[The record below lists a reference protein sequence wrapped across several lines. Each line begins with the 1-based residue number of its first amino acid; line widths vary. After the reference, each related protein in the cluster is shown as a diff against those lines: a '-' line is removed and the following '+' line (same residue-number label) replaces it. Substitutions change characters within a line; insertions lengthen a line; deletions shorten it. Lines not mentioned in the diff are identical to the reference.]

1 MAEPAAAALPKRAL
15 RARSTG
21 AAALLFILSA
31 LLILPLAA
39 VVTLAL
45 GSGLGSW
52 RHLADT
58 VLPQYLL
65 TTFQLLLGVGALT
78 FLIGVGAAWL
88 VSSFR
93 FPFDTTLGWV
103 LIAPLAMPLYIVAF
117 VYVDILEY
125 AGPVQTALRHAFG
138 WKTPA
143 DYWFPDIRSVYGAAV
158 VMSLVLYP
166 YVYALARASFA
177 RQSPTQIEVART
189 LGRTNWGAFRAVALP
204 LARPAIVVGVSLALM
219 ECLNDIGAVDFFG
232 VRTLALGVYTTWLGR
247 GDLGAAAQIALT
259 LLLVSAMLLWLER
272 SARRGGVSSSA
283 RVKQDAPAKKRLTGP
298 AAWAATAVCATPI
311 LLGLV
316 LPVSWLLSSAL
327 RRLDS
332 DLGAR
337 FLEAAATSVA
347 LSAAAAAIT
356 AAVALALVYAKRRV
370 SHWSGDAAA
379 GLAGMGY
386 AMPGTVLGIGIIVP
400 LSIVDN
406 GIGAFAREQLGLD
419 VRLLLTG
426 SVFAVLF
433 GYSLRFLT
441 ISFGGID
448 AGRERITQNL
458 TAAARTLGRTELQVF
473 REIHLPLL
481 KPAIISVLLL
491 VFVDCMKELPAT
503 LILRPFGLNTLA
515 TMVFENVTLGQLE
528 DSAPAAL
535 AIVLVG
541 LIPIRL
547 LARNIG
553 ATVEGLRS

>member
-1 MAEPAAAALPKRAL
+1 MAEPAAAATPQRAL

-21 AAALLFILSA
+21 AAALLYVLSA
-31 LLILPLAA
+31 LLVLPLAA
-39 VVTLAL
+39 VVALAL
-45 GSGLGSW
+45 GSGFETW
-52 RHLADT
+52 RHLAGT
-58 VLPQYLL
+58 VLPDYLV
-65 TTFQLLLGVGALT
+65 TTFKLLLGVGVST
-78 FLIGVGAAWL
+78 FVIGVGTAWL

-117 VYVDILEY
+117 VYVDLLEY

-143 DYWFPDIRSVYGAAV
+143 DYWFPDIRSAGGAAI

-189 LGRTNWGAFRAVALP
+189 LGRSNWGAFRAVALP

-247 GDLGAAAQIALT
+247 GDLGAAAQIALM
-259 LLLVSAMLLWLER
+259 LLAVSAMLLWLER
-272 SARRGGVSSSA
+272 SARRGGVTSSA
-283 RVKQDAPAKKRLTGP
+283 RIKQEPPARKRLTGL
-298 AAWAATAVCATPI
+298 AAWAATAACATPI
-311 LLGLV
+311 LLGLA
-316 LPVSWLLSSAL
+316 LPAAWLISAAL

-332 DLGAR
+332 DLGVR
-337 FLEAAATSVA
+337 FLEAAATSVG

-370 SHWSGDAAA
+370 RHWTGDAAA

-406 GIGAFAREQLGLD
+406 GIGHYAREHFGLD
-419 VRLLLTG
+419 IRLLLTG
-426 SVFAVLF
+426 SVFAVLL

-458 TAAARTLGRTELQVF
+458 TAAARTLGRTEGEVF
-473 REIHLPLL
+473 REVHLPLL
-481 KPAIISVLLL
+481 RPAIVSVLLL

-553 ATVEGLRS
+553 ATVGNFRS

>member
-1 MAEPAAAALPKRAL
+1 MAEPVAAATPH
-15 RARSTG
+15 RARRAHPIGSM
-21 AAALLFILSA
+21 ALLYALSA

-39 VVTLAL
+39 VLTLAL
-45 GSGLGSW
+45 GSGFGSW
-52 RHLADT
+52 RHLAST
-58 VLPQYLL
+58 VLPHYLV
-65 TTFQLLLGVGALT
+65 TTVQLLAGVGVLT
-78 FLIGVGAAWL
+78 LLIGVGAAWL

-93 FPFDTTLGWV
+93 FPFDTTLGWA

-117 VYVDILEY
+117 VYVDLLEF
-125 AGPVQTALRHAFG
+125 AGPVQTALRRIFG
-138 WKTPA
+138 WRAPGE
-143 DYWFPDIRSVYGAAV
+143 YWFPDIRSVSGAAV

-189 LGRTNWGAFRAVALP
+189 LGRTNWGAFLAVALP

-259 LLLVSAMLLWLER
+259 LLIVSATLLWLER

-283 RVKQDAPAKKRLTGP
+283 RVRQDAPAKKRLAGL
-298 AAWAATAVCATPI
+298 AAWAATTACALPV

-316 LPVSWLLSSAL
+316 LPVGWLLGSAL
-327 RRLDS
+327 RRLDG
-332 DLGAR
+332 DVGAR
-337 FLEAAATSVA
+337 FIDAAATSVA
-347 LSAAAAAIT
+347 LSAAAAVIT
-356 AAVALALVYAKRRV
+356 AVVALALVYARREV
-370 SHWSGDAAA
+370 RHWTGDAAA

-386 AMPGTVLGIGIIVP
+386 AMPGTVLGIGIMVP
-400 LSIVDN
+400 LAFVDN
-406 GIGAFAREQLGLD
+406 GIGALAREHLGID

-426 SVFAVLF
+426 SAFAVLF

-441 ISFGGID
+441 ISYGGVD
-448 AGRERITQNL
+448 AGRERITRNL
-458 TAAARTLGRTELQVF
+458 TAAGRTLGRTRLQVF

-481 KPAIISVLLL
+481 RPAIVSALLL

-515 TMVFENVTLGQLE
+515 TMVYENVTLGQLE

-541 LIPIRL
+541 LVPIRL

>member
-1 MAEPAAAALPKRAL
+1 MAEPFAAGSPQ
-15 RARSTG
+15 RARRARPIGTM
-21 AAALLFILSA
+21 ALLYALSA

-39 VVTLAL
+39 VLTLAL
-45 GSGLGSW
+45 GSGFDAW
-52 RHLADT
+52 RHLAAT
-58 VLPQYLL
+58 VLPHYLV
-65 TTFQLLLGVGALT
+65 TTVQLLAGVGVLT

-88 VSSFR
+88 ISSYR
-93 FPFDTTLGWV
+93 FPFDATLGWA
-103 LIAPLAMPLYIVAF
+103 LIAPIAMPLYIVAF
-117 VYVDILEY
+117 IYVDLLEF
-125 AGPVQTALRHAFG
+125 AGPVQTALRRTFG
-138 WKTPA
+138 WRAPG
-143 DYWFPDIRSVYGAAV
+143 DYWFPDIRSVPGAAV

-189 LGRTNWGAFRAVALP
+189 LGRTNRGAFLAVALP

-259 LLLVSAMLLWLER
+259 LLVFSAALLWLER

-283 RVKQDAPAKKRLTGP
+283 RVRQDAPAKKRLAGLT
-298 AAWAATAVCATPI
+298 AWAATAACALPV

-316 LPVSWLLSSAL
+316 LPVCWLLRSAL
-327 RRLDS
+327 RRIDG

-347 LSAAAAAIT
+347 LSAAAAVIT
-356 AAVALALVYAKRRV
+356 AVVALALVYARREV
-370 SHWSGDAAA
+370 RHWTGDAAA

-400 LSIVDN
+400 LSFVDN
-406 GIGAFAREQLGLD
+406 GIGAFAREHLGLD

-426 SVFAVLF
+426 SAFAVLF

-441 ISFGGID
+441 ISYGGVD
-448 AGRERITQNL
+448 AGRERITRNL
-458 TAAARTLGRTELQVF
+458 TAAGRTLGRTRLQVF
-473 REIHLPLL
+473 REVHLPLL
-481 KPAIISVLLL
+481 KPAIVSALLL

-553 ATVEGLRS
+553 ATVDGLRS